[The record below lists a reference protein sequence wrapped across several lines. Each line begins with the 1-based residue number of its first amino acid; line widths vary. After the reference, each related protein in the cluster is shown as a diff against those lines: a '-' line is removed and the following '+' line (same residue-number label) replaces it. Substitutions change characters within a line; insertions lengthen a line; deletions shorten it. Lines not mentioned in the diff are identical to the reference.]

1 MTLLLIAGGLA
12 VLLLGGEALLRGSVA
27 TGQRMGLSPLV
38 TGMIIVGLG
47 TSMPELFV
55 CVEATLLGKSELA
68 VGNVIGSNIANV
80 LLILGVAA
88 LICPIDRPVG
98 VLRPDGVILTVVT
111 VGIVLLGFQGR
122 VGPWQGAVLVAL
134 LGLFLASSF
143 LRARALEG
151 PAHAPEPAAPL
162 TDEIPPQLGLSVLL
176 TLSGFALLPFGANLL
191 IDGATRAAVFLGVSH
206 GVVGLTIVALGTSLP
221 ELASSA
227 VASWRGQSDM
237 AYGNVVGSN
246 LFNSLGILGA
256 SAIAGPLTYFW
267 TMVWFDGL
275 VMILATLAM
284 IVFFV
289 MGARLHRWEAGVMLA
304 AYMLYLGVHFQ
315 NI

>member
-1 MTLLLIAGGLA
+1 MTLLLIIGGLA
-12 VLLLGGEALLRGSVA
+12 VLLLGGEALLRGAVE
-27 TGQRMGLSPLV
+27 TGRRIGLSPLV
-38 TGMIIVGLG
+38 TGMVIVGLG

-68 VGNVIGSNIANV
+68 VGNVIGSNISNV
-80 LLILGVAA
+80 LLILAVAA

-98 VLRPDGVILTVVT
+98 ILRPDGVVLTVVT

-122 VGPWQGAVLVAL
+122 IVPWQGGVLVAL
-134 LGLFLASSF
+134 LGLFLTWE
-143 LRARALEG
+143 LRGARADPSLQCG
-151 PAHAPEPAAPL
+151 PEPATARA
-162 TDEIPPQLGLSVLL
+162 DAVPPQLGISILL
-176 TLSGFALLPFGANLL
+176 TLSGLALLPFGAGLL
-191 IDGATRAAVFLGVSH
+191 IDGASRAAAILGVSH

-221 ELASSA
+221 ELASAA
-227 VASWRGQSDM
+227 VASWRGQSDI

-256 SAIAGPLTYFW
+256 SALAGPLTYFW

-284 IVFFV
+284 IAFLVS
-289 MGARLHRWEAGVMLA
+289 GARLQRWEAGVMLA
-304 AYMLYLGVHFQ
+304 AYMLYLGAHFQ
-315 NI
+315 NV